1 MYKRQFK
8 NTIIKNIGTVPV
20 ELYTADPGTN
30 TTFVGLSLANLTDS
44 VVRASVTLKDTT
56 SVEGFIIKDCFIAP
70 NSSLRV
76 LNAGEKLIVAE
87 NNQLFCTSNIN
98 DSLDV
103 VASFVEIT

>member
-1 MYKRQFK
+1 MATAFK
-8 NTIIKNIGTVPV
+8 NTIIKNIGTQPV
-20 ELYTADPGTN
+20 EIYTSEPGTN

-44 VVRASVTLKDTT
+44 VVRASVTLRDTT
-56 SVEGFIIKDCFIAP
+56 SVEGYIIKDVFIAP

-87 NNQLFCTSNIN
+87 ENSLYCIANIN

-103 VASFVEIT
+103 VASYVEIS

>member
-1 MYKRQFK
+1 MATAFK

-20 ELYTADPGTN
+20 ELYTAQPGTN

-87 NNQLFCTSNIN
+87 QNSLFCTANIN